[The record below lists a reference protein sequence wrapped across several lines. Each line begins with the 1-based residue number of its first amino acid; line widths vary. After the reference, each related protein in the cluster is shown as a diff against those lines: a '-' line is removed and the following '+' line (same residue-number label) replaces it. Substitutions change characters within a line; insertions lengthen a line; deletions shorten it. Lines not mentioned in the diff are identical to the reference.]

1 MIDKLKSIL
10 ERYNKVREMLN
21 DPEVA
26 GDLKQY
32 RELSRESKRLSQIA
46 EAAEKFVKLCNDIDS
61 SRELTQSAD
70 TEPELKEMA
79 FEEIKELTEE
89 RDRLEEE
96 IRPMLLPK
104 DPDDV
109 KNCIFEIRAGTGGDE
124 AGIFAGDLFR
134 MYQRFAERNSFQI
147 EVINFTESERGGF
160 KEIIFSLAGDDV
172 YGRLK
177 WESGVHRV
185 QRVPETESSGRLHTS
200 AATVAVLPEAED
212 VDIQIN
218 EADLRIDIF
227 RSGGKGGQNV
237 NKVETAVRMVHIPTG
252 IVVSCQEERSQLK
265 NREKAMKVMRSRLY
279 ELELKKQQDEI
290 SSSRKSMV
298 KSGDR
303 SEKIR
308 TYNWPQNRV
317 TDHRLEGDAKNYPLR
332 EVIDG
337 DLNPVIDNLQIAER
351 AEMLKQGLE
360 SFV

>member
-1 MIDKLKSIL
+1 
-10 ERYNKVREMLN
+10 MLN
-21 DPEVA
+21 DPDVA

-32 RELSRESKRLSQIA
+32 KELSRESKRLAQIA
-46 EAAEKFVKLCNDIDS
+46 EAAEKFIKLSNDIDS
-61 SRELTQSAD
+61 SRELTQSSD
-70 TEPELKEMA
+70 VEPELKEMA
-79 FEEIKELTEE
+79 FEEIKELSEE

-109 KNCIFEIRAGTGGDE
+109 KNCIIEIRAGTGGDE

-160 KEIIFSLAGDDV
+160 KEIVFSLAGEDV
-172 YGRLK
+172 FGRLK

-317 TDHRLEGDAKNYPLR
+317 TDHRLEGEAKNYSLR
-332 EVIDG
+332 EVVDG

-351 AEMLKQGLE
+351 AEMLKLGLE
-360 SFV
+360 SLV